1 MHSLASTLHNEGSS
15 IPSKLG
21 MPIMGT
27 RPFHLLKVY
36 VTTVHVRF
44 HPQRVVKWMT
54 CNDRRDYVTEDCYIL
69 YGVQCSF
76 TAWYIIS
83 CILYTVV
90 LLPCGYVYMYAC
102 VGIHL
107 CDNNIAC
114 VVMMQLIIPN
124 NLLLTNLH
132 AVLPLVESCI
142 PVWLI
147 IKHSRHYNYMAS
159 SQYNYVWQN
168 EP

>member
-1 MHSLASTLHNEGSS
+1 MTERH
-15 IPSKLG
+15 
-21 MPIMGT
+21 
-27 RPFHLLKVY
+27 Y
-36 VTTVHVRF
+36 VA
-44 HPQRVVKWMT
+44 
-54 CNDRRDYVTEDCYIL
+54 EDCCIL
-69 YGVQCSF
+69 YGVQCNLLHG
-76 TAWYIIS
+76 
-83 CILYTVV
+83 ILFHAYCT
-90 LLPCGYVYMYAC
+90 LLYCYLVATYMYAC

-107 CDNNIAC
+107 CDNIAC
-114 VVMMQLIIPN
+114 VVMMQLYQTAPC

-132 AVLPLVESCI
+132 AVGESCI